1 MKLRLTI
8 NTKKFR
14 KIRGVGLKNSL
25 IKISL
30 LIVLI
35 ILAVPLLFFTS
46 TPNPWVPT
54 LISQTQQKI
63 QMQNIPTPVI
73 LKTNTTQYVII
84 TPPEWANNANLTLF
98 AEWKT
103 QKGIPTTI
111 INTTYIYSTYSG
123 KDQQEQIRNFLKDA
137 YDRWNIK
144 WALLVGNTS
153 IIPIRYFNIGSVY
166 DPIPSDYY
174 YAALNGSFDDN
185 GNERYGELGEIDW
198 IPEIY
203 VGRLPAS
210 NQIELEYMI
219 NKTLT
224 YEVSIKIGDWMQKAV
239 FAGGQISASDD
250 IQGWRIKNY
259 IRDYVF
265 PTELNM
271 NFASLFYDS
280 IRGYTN
286 LTFDSFRDAVN
297 NGCVIINLCSHG
309 SPTSVIISES
319 GGIYY
324 TSTAATN
331 ANNSYMLPLVFA
343 SACSTLRLDDYEC
356 IGEAMIK
363 NPNGGAISYIGATR
377 TSFGGDTISDL
388 SDSLLDALFFEMLLK
403 TSNGLFSQRP
413 GYALYQSKYQYYQ
426 EVGLIRLAQNYQ
438 YRQEFLE
445 YILLGDPELPIWT
458 GIPKNLTILLPETA
472 IPGKLMQIRVQ
483 NDGGNPVGEALVCIQ
498 GTNYYHTY
506 LTDTEGKITI
516 PAPQT
521 GNYSITVTK
530 PNFLY
535 NTTTLEVENTTNQP
549 TTFTINAPNKVNPGD
564 QFTINVSCN
573 DPQGVILL
581 ELIITDFN
589 KITVESVP
597 MLNNTYSFT
606 LNASYFNNNS
616 MTFYFK
622 ATDSQG
628 QQTYSDAQTIYVQNQ
643 TQTPIILALIIVPTE
658 NNILSPRNALL
669 ILPFLICATV
679 AALAW
684 PSKEQKHTNTL

>member
-1 MKLRLTI
+1 MK
-8 NTKKFR
+8 K
-14 KIRGVGLKNSL
+14 SL

-30 LIVLI
+30 LIVI
-35 ILAVPLLFFTS
+35 ISLAVPLLFLLP
-46 TPNPWVPT
+46 TPNSWVPT
-54 LISQTQQKI
+54 IISQTQQAL
-63 QMQNIPTPVI
+63 QMQNIPTPI
-73 LKTNTTQYVII
+73 LLKTNTTQYVII
-84 TPPEWANNANLTLF
+84 TPPEWTNNPSLTLF

-111 INTTYIYSTYSG
+111 FNTTYIYNTYSG
-123 KDQQEQIRNFLKDA
+123 IDNQTKIRNFLKNA
-137 YDRWNIK
+137 YDEWNIQ
-144 WALLVGNTS
+144 WVLLAGDTDK
-153 IIPIRYFNIGSVY
+153 IPIRYFWTGSEYV
-166 DPIPSDYY
+166 PSDYY

-185 GNERYGELGEIDW
+185 GNELYGEFDEIDW
-198 IPEIY
+198 IPELYI
-203 VGRLPAS
+203 GRLPAS
-210 NQIELEYMI
+210 NQTELENMI

-224 YEVSIKIGDWMQKAV
+224 YEISIEKWIGDWMQKAV
-239 FAGGQISASDD
+239 FAGAQISRSSD

-265 PTELNM
+265 PTELNI
-271 NFASLFYDS
+271 NFTNLFYDS
-280 IRGYTN
+280 IRHYDN
-286 LTFDSFRDAVN
+286 LTFDNFRDAIN
-297 NGCVIINLCSHG
+297 NGCAIINLCSHG
-309 SPTSVIISES
+309 SPTSVIISE
-319 GGIYY
+319 GGAYYY
-324 TSTAATN
+324 TSTAAAN

-388 SDSLLDALFFEMLLK
+388 SDSLLDALFFEIFLK
-403 TSNGLFSQRP
+403 TSSGLFSQRS

-426 EVGLIRLAQNYQ
+426 EVGLPNMAQNYR

-458 GIPKNLTILLPETA
+458 SIPKNLTITIPKNLT
-472 IPGKLMQIRVQ
+472 PGKLMQITVQ
-483 NDGGNPVGEALVCIQ
+483 DDNGNPVNDALICIQ
-498 GTNYYHTY
+498 GTDYYHTY
-506 LTDTEGKITI
+506 LTDTEGKIIIST
-516 PAPQT
+516 PQT
-521 GNYSITVTK
+521 GKYNITVTK

-535 NTTTLEVENTTNQP
+535 NTTALEVENTTNQP
-549 TTFTINAPNKVNPGD
+549 TTFTINAPNKINPGD

-581 ELIITDFN
+581 ELTITDFN
-589 KITVESVP
+589 KIIIESVP
-597 MLNNTYSFT
+597 MINNSYSFT

-628 QQTYSDAQTIYVQNQ
+628 QQTFSDAQTIYVQSQ
-643 TQTPIILALIIVPTE
+643 TQTPIILAVIMIPLE
-658 NNILSPRNALL
+658 NNILSPRTALL

-679 AALAW
+679 AIFAW
-684 PSKEQKHTNTL
+684 SSKEPKTSNTL